1 MAQVKLK
8 VLAGSNAGKEI
19 PISVPRFLIGR
30 SDDCQLRPKSDAI
43 SRNHCAIVTAG
54 DEVLIRDLN
63 SRNGTYIN
71 EERISGDKQLQ
82 NGDKLRLG
90 KLEFE
95 FVIVVEKKPE
105 PVAAPAPKDEK
116 TSADGSSVEFDVS
129 EWLEEANAADKI
141 KRSDPDTRQFKL
153 DETDRIA
160 LEKASSGGGSTGDSA
175 VKKFG
180 APDKKSPG
188 KLPSNAKPAAANSRE
203 AAADMLKKFFN
214 NNR

>member
-19 PISVPRFLIGR
+19 PVAVPRFLIGR
-30 SDDCQLRPKSDAI
+30 ADECQLRPKSDAI
-43 SRNHCAIVTAG
+43 SRNHCAVVTAG
-54 DEVLIRDLN
+54 DDISIRDLN

-71 EERISGDKQLQ
+71 EERVSGDRPLK
-82 NGDKLRLG
+82 NGDKLRIG

-105 PVAAPAPKDEK
+105 PVAAPAPADPK
-116 TSADGSSVEFDVS
+116 TSADGSSVEFDVT
-129 EWLEEANAADKI
+129 EWLEEANASDKI

-153 DETDRIA
+153 DETDRVA
-160 LEKASSGGGSTGDSA
+160 LEKAAEGATGDSA
-175 VKKFG
+175 VKKLS
-180 APDKKSPG
+180 APQKSAPG
-188 KLPSNAKPAAANSRE
+188 KLPSNSKPAAANSRE

-214 NNR
+214 NR